1 MPRRSI
7 IIARKLRARE
17 TTPEEKLWEQLR
29 GRRLD
34 GLKFRRQV
42 PIDRFF
48 ADFACLEIGLT
59 IELDGRHHDAQTGA
73 DNARRQ
79 IIEMQG
85 FIEVRFTNLEI
96 NERLDWVVQ
105 EIRRMVDIARNRP
118 MRAPRPRW
126 DV

>member
-7 IIARKLRARE
+7 IIARMLRARE

-29 GRRLD
+29 SRRLD

-59 IELDGRHHDAQTGA
+59 IELDGRHHDEQTGA
-73 DNARRQ
+73 DDARRQ
-79 IIEMQG
+79 IIETHG

-105 EIRRMVDIARNRP
+105 EIRRMVDVARNRP
-118 MRAPRPRW
+118 MRAPHPRW